1 MGVSRKREEPERP
14 TTRFVYDQNSNL
26 DGLHWSRLLD
36 SLTLQAMYVEG
47 ADYPAQGELIEVY
60 FMGSSHLAMV
70 QYSQIS
76 MLKDGTKYL
85 HIQAQRVKW

>member
-1 MGVSRKREEPERP
+1 
-14 TTRFVYDQNSNL
+14 
-26 DGLHWSRLLD
+26 
-36 SLTLQAMYVEG
+36 MYVEG